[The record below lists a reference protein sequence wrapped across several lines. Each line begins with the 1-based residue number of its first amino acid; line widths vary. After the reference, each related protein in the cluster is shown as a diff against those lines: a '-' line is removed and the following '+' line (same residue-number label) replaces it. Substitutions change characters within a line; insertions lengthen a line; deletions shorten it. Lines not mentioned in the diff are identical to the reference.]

1 MNDKIQSSDDNFR
14 VRFIT
19 FIFLQRNIYIYL
31 SKKKTDVGYKKTILN
46 TIKIIFLKK
55 SFQLNIVYFNNN
67 FYFKKIEL

>member
-19 FIFLQRNIYIYL
+19 FIFLQRNIYIFI
-31 SKKKTDVGYKKTILN
+31 KKKTDVGYKKTILN